1 MILYCPTSI
10 KMMRSCIFFSL
21 LDKPLINAKNVEQ
34 SLKTRDWVFR
44 CCNRWVNFG
53 FSEISVLNLNYMYL

>member
-1 MILYCPTSI
+1 MVMYFPTLI
-10 KMMRSCIFFSL
+10 KMMRSCIFSL
-21 LDKPLINAKNVEQ
+21 LVKQLINAKNVEQ

-53 FSEISVLNLNYMYL
+53 FSEISALNLNYMYL

>member
-1 MILYCPTSI
+1 MVMYFPTLI
-10 KMMRSCIFFSL
+10 KMMRSCIFSL
-21 LDKPLINAKNVEQ
+21 LVKQLINAKNVEQ

-53 FSEISVLNLNYMYL
+53 FSKS